1 MIITANDVL
10 SWRPCPDYTEARV
23 RELMGTGLTPAQVS
37 ELPIPVEDRFWVLTH
52 ALYAQSPSQARLLAC
67 DIAETVAHLGG
78 QVCVD
83 TIAVARRYARGEA
96 TDREL
101 ASARA
106 SARASACASAWAS
119 ARAAACDAA
128 CASARASARA
138 AACDAACASAWDS
151 AYASAC
157 ASAWERYLAMAFAR
171 LDALAAGAEEGKM
184 IPIDQAEKETTTAM
198 SKPLLNDSAER
209 QDAHGALAASADA
222 YVAISN
228 AVRVN
233 TLDAYDDARG
243 VVENAVLAWQGMLHR
258 IDGGELE
265 ADDLALAAGEEEKP

>member
-1 MIITANDVL
+1 
-10 SWRPCPDYTEARV
+10 
-23 RELMGTGLTPAQVS
+23 
-37 ELPIPVEDRFWVLTH
+37 
-52 ALYAQSPSQARLLAC
+52 
-67 DIAETVAHLGG
+67 
-78 QVCVD
+78 
-83 TIAVARRYARGEA
+83 
-96 TDREL
+96 
-101 ASARA
+101 
-106 SARASACASAWAS
+106 
-119 ARAAACDAA
+119 
-128 CASARASARA
+128 
-138 AACDAACASAWDS
+138 
-151 AYASAC
+151 
-157 ASAWERYLAMAFAR
+157 
-171 LDALAAGAEEGKM
+171 M